1 MKVLGPSYVVFLIIL
16 KFLNEGTEN
25 TDGDRGTNFGH
36 DRQCVDVWL
45 SQGCPSSQKYDHF
58 DPSSHAN
65 QPSVTESAWLSK
77 FYQWPHTRVGEAAH
91 ISPYLQTVLAAME
104 KKNQFS
110 LIWLS
115 RVALSVTLNVHTTV
129 SKEFSSL
136 LREQGRVWHLWHIK
150 ERASKGVS

>member
-1 MKVLGPSYVVFLIIL
+1 MPTNRQWLKVHDFPKFTHDLTLELERPLI
-16 KFLNEGTEN
+16 
-25 TDGDRGTNFGH
+25 
-36 DRQCVDVWL
+36 
-45 SQGCPSSQKYDHF
+45 
-58 DPSSHAN
+58 
-65 QPSVTESAWLSK
+65 
-77 FYQWPHTRVGEAAH
+77 